1 MRIRRATLAIMRTA
15 PEGQQ
20 RGPKA
25 PVPVDD
31 EEARACRRFTMPSA
45 PGPPGRSSDVRTIS
59 PSPRHRERASSNPPP
74 VHGRA
79 TSESTSFART
89 TTCSTPSTC
98 RNCSSPW
105 HNRSTNK
112 QTRRKGLRKEALS
125 MSRSTAPGL
134 IATHKSRRPPAHLR
148 RRAPE
153 SQGGAICTC
162 PQLRRY
168 MSLVSSSFSLIQ
180 RLARITGR
188 RNTRPRAKDGMRYSA
203 SVPSSIQNSM
213 P

>member
-1 MRIRRATLAIMRTA
+1 MRIRRAALAIMMTA

-31 EEARACRRFTMPSA
+31 EEVRACRRFTMSSA

-59 PSPRHRERASSNPPP
+59 PSPRHRERVSSNPPP

-79 TSESTSFART
+79 ISESTSFART

-98 RNCSSPW
+98 RNCSSPR

-112 QTRRKGLRKEALS
+112 QTRRKGPRKEALS
-125 MSRSTAPGL
+125 MSQFAALVLNAP
-134 IATHKSRRPPAHLR
+134 HKSRCPPAHLR

-153 SQGGAICTC
+153 SQGG
-162 PQLRRY
+162 Q
-168 MSLVSSSFSLIQ
+168 F
-180 RLARITGR
+180 
-188 RNTRPRAKDGMRYSA
+188 
-203 SVPSSIQNSM
+203 VPVTN
-213 P
+213 